1 MKKQA
6 PLANRQSRRYRHKR
20 KKRFSFTTFIGVLLI
35 LFALSLLS
43 LNPIKNYLIA
53 KNSQAITAS
62 SLTREQI
69 LANQQKDVTFDI
81 NEVRAIDPIEV
92 ITSGVNP
99 KNLPVI
105 GGIAIPDLKINLP
118 INKGTTNAGMYYGA
132 GTLRPDQVM
141 GQSNYILSSHHSVKP
156 NLLFAPLMHAK
167 EGQLIYLTDLDK
179 IYVYQTYNVMTVH
192 KTTTEV
198 LNPTSEP
205 IVTLIT
211 CDSPDLTA
219 NRVIVQ
225 GKLIKTVDIKDA
237 DEAMVKAFDMD
248 QTIFKD

>member
-35 LFALSLLS
+35 LFALALLS

-92 ITSGVNP
+92 I
-99 KNLPVI
+99 
-105 GGIAIPDLKINLP
+105 
-118 INKGTTNAGMYYGA
+118 
-132 GTLRPDQVM
+132 
-141 GQSNYILSSHHSVKP
+141 LS
-156 NLLFAPLMHAK
+156 
-167 EGQLIYLTDLDK
+167 LIH
-179 IYVYQTYNVMTVH
+179 I
-192 KTTTEV
+192 
-198 LNPTSEP
+198 SEP
-205 IVTLIT
+205 TRL
-211 CDSPDLTA
+211 
-219 NRVIVQ
+219 
-225 GKLIKTVDIKDA
+225 
-237 DEAMVKAFDMD
+237 
-248 QTIFKD
+248 